1 MRTLGVFFAA
11 FCAILFV
18 ITGVLALLFFN
29 IERKAFSAETY
40 KRAFE
45 KQQLYNR
52 MPGIL
57 AEVLTGV
64 IRQNPVASTYL
75 KSFTVQDWESAIS
88 ALIPPEELKALANST
103 LDSTFDYLNGRTDSI
118 VISLVPFKSHLAG
131 PGGVEAI
138 LQLLHTR
145 PICTVD
151 QIIELTFAAISGDDL
166 IFCNPPPEAVQ
177 IVRPLIESQLQFMT
191 FAFPDQITLIST
203 QHAGTPED
211 PRLNLKIARA
221 IMQISPLFPMTFL
234 LGLTIFAVRGLID
247 WLKWWGLPFLLTGL
261 ISFLIAVPG
270 ASLVGFIIQ
279 WILERQV
286 AGLIPP
292 VLVSTLR
299 ETVSAV
305 AREILGPMA
314 IVGLTLTVIGLM
326 MVLVA
331 AFLGIREKDRTIPRW
346 EGRR

>member
-1 MRTLGVFFAA
+1 VRTFGIFLAA
-11 FCAILFV
+11 VCAILFI

-57 AEVLTGV
+57 AEVLTTT
-64 IRQNPVASTYL
+64 IAQNQQASTYL
-75 KSFTVQDWESAIS
+75 KSFTVQDWVSAIS

-103 LDSTFDYLNGRTDSI
+103 LDSTFDYLSGQTDSI

-131 PGGVEAI
+131 PGGMEAI
-138 LQLLHTR
+138 LQLLRAKPT
-145 PICTVD
+145 CTVD
-151 QIIELTFAAISGDDL
+151 QIIELTFAVMSGGDL

-177 IVRPLIESQLQFMT
+177 VVRPLIESQLQFMT
-191 FAFPDQITLIST
+191 FAFPDQIILIST
-203 QHAGTPED
+203 LHAGTPED

-221 IMQISPLFPMTFL
+221 LMQISPLFPMTFL

-247 WLKWWGLPFLLTGL
+247 WLKWWGLPFLFTGL

-314 IVGLTLTVIGLM
+314 IVGSALTLMGLIM
-326 MVLVA
+326 ILVA

-346 EGRR
+346 EARP